1 MGGGGGGRRNMKGH
15 SVGNIKRCEAGEIGG
30 GIEIIKGFTQAVKEK
45 GVSLGA
51 YQGFWRMPQIQGM
64 VGGRPRSKMS
74 KFISYTVF
82 YLYLFFKV
90 ASLTDRNRHE
100 NHTEN
105 TTSLLVVLF
114 LIPQV
119 TILCKLIFINFFSLS
134 AFVSCSFC
142 SF

>member
-1 MGGGGGGRRNMKGH
+1 MKGH
-15 SVGNIKRCEAGEIGG
+15 SVGNIKRCEAGERGG
-30 GIEIIKGFTQAVKEK
+30 GIEIIKGFTKAVKEK

-51 YQGFWRMPQIQGM
+51 YQGFWRMSEIQGT

-74 KFISYTVF
+74 KFISCTVF

-90 ASLTDRNRHE
+90 ASLADRNRHE
-100 NHTEN
+100 NHTKN

-119 TILCKLIFINFFSLS
+119 TILCKLIFIKFFGLS
-134 AFVSCSFC
+134 VFVSCSFC

>member
-1 MGGGGGGRRNMKGH
+1 MKGH
-15 SVGNIKRCEAGEIGG
+15 SVGNIKRCEAGERGG
-30 GIEIIKGFTQAVKEK
+30 EIEIIKGLTKAVQEK

-51 YQGFWRMPQIQGM
+51 YQGFWRMSEIQGT

-74 KFISYTVF
+74 KFISCTVF
-82 YLYLFFKV
+82 HLYLFFFKV

-100 NHTEN
+100 NHTKN

-119 TILCKLIFINFFSLS
+119 TILCKLIFIKFFSVS

>member
-1 MGGGGGGRRNMKGH
+1 MGWGKPGRRNMKGH
-15 SVGNIKRCEAGEIGG
+15 SVGNIKRCEAGERGG
-30 GIEIIKGFTQAVKEK
+30 GIEIIKGFTKAVKEK
-45 GVSLGA
+45 EVSLGA
-51 YQGFWRMPQIQGM
+51 YQGFWRMSEIQGT

-74 KFISYTVF
+74 KLISCTVF

-90 ASLTDRNRHE
+90 APLTDRNRHE
-100 NHTEN
+100 NHTKN

-119 TILCKLIFINFFSLS
+119 TILCKLIFIKFFSLS

>member
-1 MGGGGGGRRNMKGH
+1 MKGH
-15 SVGNIKRCEAGEIGG
+15 SVGNMKRCEAGERGG
-30 GIEIIKGFTQAVKEK
+30 GIEIIKGFTKAVKEK

-51 YQGFWRMPQIQGM
+51 YQGFWRMSEIQGT

-74 KFISYTVF
+74 KFVSCTVF

-100 NHTEN
+100 NHTKN

-119 TILCKLIFINFFSLS
+119 TILCKLIFIKFFSLS
-134 AFVSCSFC
+134 AFVSFSFC